1 MQYYC
6 QYYNEQ
12 IHYCWDSSYAQSD
25 IDENLDSRHTT
36 LELTEE
42 QFNIVMSGGL
52 ARVVSGSFEEITV
65 PDLTIQEE
73 TLQALRSARTKELS
87 RTDWT
92 QVADSPLSDSKKAEW
107 ATYRQALRD
116 LPSNYTYDSNKVFI
130 QEYFPTKP
138 S

>member
-25 IDENLDSRHTT
+25 IDENIDSRYTT

-42 QFNIVMSGGL
+42 QFNTVMSGGP
-52 ARVVSGSFEEITV
+52 ARVVSGSFEEITI
-65 PDLTIQEE
+65 PELTIQEE
-73 TLQALRSARTKELS
+73 TLQALRSARTIELS

-92 QVADSPLSDSKKAEW
+92 QVPDSPLSDSKKAEW

-116 LPSNYTYDSNKVFI
+116 LPSNYTYDSNKVLI

>member
-92 QVADSPLSDSKKAEW
+92 QVPDSPLSDSKKAEW

-116 LPSNYTYDSNKVFI
+116 LPSNYTYDSNKVFV

>member
-52 ARVVSGSFEEITV
+52 ARVVSGSFEEIII
-65 PDLTIQEE
+65 PNLTIQEE

-92 QVADSPLSDSKKAEW
+92 QVSDSPLSDSKKAEW

-116 LPSNYTYDSNKVFI
+116 LPSNYTYDSNKVLI

>member
-52 ARVVSGSFEEITV
+52 ARVVSGSFEEITI
-65 PDLTIQEE
+65 PNLTIQEE

-92 QVADSPLSDSKKAEW
+92 QVSDSPLSDSKKAEW

-116 LPSNYTYDSNKVFI
+116 LPSNYTYDSNKVLI

>member
-12 IHYCWDSSYAQSD
+12 IYYCWDSSYAQSD
-25 IDENLDSRHTT
+25 IDENLDSRYTT

-42 QFNIVMSGGL
+42 QFEL
-52 ARVVSGSFEEITV
+52 ARIGQGRVVSGSFEQLII
-65 PDLTIQEE
+65 PNPTIEEE
-73 TLQALRSARTKELS
+73 TLAALRSARTRELS
-87 RTDWT
+87 NTDWT
-92 QVADSPLSDSKKAEW
+92 QVPDSPLSDSKKAEW

-116 LPSNYTYDSNKVFI
+116 LPSNYSYDSNKVLI

>member
-25 IDENLDSRHTT
+25 IDENLDSRYTT

-42 QFNIVMSGGL
+42 QFNIARTGL
-52 ARVVSGSFEEITV
+52 GRVVSGSFEEIV
-65 PDLTIQEE
+65 LPELTIQEE
-73 TLQALRSARTKELS
+73 TLENLRSVRTRELS

-92 QVADSPLSDSKKAEW
+92 QLPDSPLSDSKKAEW

-116 LPSNYTYDSNKVFI
+116 LPSNYSYDSNKVLI

>member
-6 QYYNEQ
+6 QYYNQQ
-12 IHYCWDSSYAQSD
+12 IHYCWDSSYDQAD
-25 IDENLDSRHTT
+25 IDENLDSRFTT

-42 QFNIVMSGGL
+42 QFNL
-52 ARVVSGSFEEITV
+52 ARVGEGRVVSGSFEQIVT
-65 PDLTIQEE
+65 PDLTLQEVV
-73 TLQALRSARTKELS
+73 LSNLRAARTRELS
-87 RTDWT
+87 QTDWT

-116 LPSNYTYDSNKVFI
+116 LPNTYTYDPNKVLI

>member
-12 IHYCWDSSYAQSD
+12 IYYCWDSSYAQSD
-25 IDENLDSRHTT
+25 IDENLDSRYTT

-42 QFNIVMSGGL
+42 QFEL
-52 ARVVSGSFEEITV
+52 ARIGQGRVVSGSFEQLII
-65 PDLTIQEE
+65 PNPTIEEE
-73 TLQALRSARTKELS
+73 TLAALRSARTRELS
-87 RTDWT
+87 NTDWT
-92 QVADSPLSDSKKAEW
+92 QVPDSPLSDSKKAEW

-116 LPSNYTYDSNKVFI
+116 LPSNYTYDSNKVLI